1 MKKVIFVGGTLLV
14 LLALLIMAAISF
26 TESKAAVIVEEPLVE
41 APSVALTI
49 NRARALTVNQ
59 NMQVGSFLQTSN
71 LLWAEL
77 DAKQES
83 NFNAL
88 FLHGFID
95 PAQLQGSLLTRNL
108 EQGELI
114 TIDDIIR
121 PEDNNYLSSMISP
134 GKRAV
139 TLEISKSAIGIGL
152 FRAGNHVDVVL
163 TSLTKA
169 DEDENKQRKI
179 LDSHASEIVLQNVR
193 LLAID
198 YQVLGTQATA
208 IDMQQ
213 ERKFRQNIDFID
225 VTFETTPTQAA
236 RLVLASK
243 LGDLTLLLRSQQ
255 SQSINKP
262 QAVWAESISE
272 NHNPDQQVSHGVSI
286 HQDKKSNDN
295 E

>member
-1 MKKVIFVGGTLLV
+1 MKKVIFVSGTLLV

-26 TESKAAVIVEEPLVE
+26 TQSKAAVITQAPLVE
-41 APSVALTI
+41 IASTEPTM

-59 NMQVGSFLQTSN
+59 NMQVGSFLQASN
-71 LLWAEL
+71 LQWTEL
-77 DAKQES
+77 DETQED

-95 PAQLQGSLLTRNL
+95 PSQLQGSLLTRSL
-108 EQGELI
+108 KQGQLI
-114 TIDDIIR
+114 SIDDVIR
-121 PEDNNYLSSMISP
+121 PEDNNYLASMIRP
-134 GKRAV
+134 GKRAI

-152 FRAGNHVDVVL
+152 FRAGNHVDIVL

-169 DEDENKQRKI
+169 DADENNQRKM

-193 LLAID
+193 LLAINH
-198 YQVLGTQATA
+198 QVLGAQATP

-213 ERKFRQNIDFID
+213 ERKLRKNIDFID
-225 VTFETTPTQAA
+225 VTFETTPTQAS

-243 LGDLTLLLRSQQ
+243 LGDLALLLRSQQ
-255 SQSINKP
+255 SHSIDNP
-262 QAVWAESISE
+262 AAVWAENISE
-272 NHNPDQQVSHGVSI
+272 NHNPEQQLSHGVSI
-286 HQDKKSNDN
+286 HQDEISNDN